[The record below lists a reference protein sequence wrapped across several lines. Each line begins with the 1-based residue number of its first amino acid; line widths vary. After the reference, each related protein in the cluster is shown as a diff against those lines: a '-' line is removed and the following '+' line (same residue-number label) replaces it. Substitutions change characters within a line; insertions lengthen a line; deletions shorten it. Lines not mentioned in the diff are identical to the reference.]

1 MTSPS
6 SFAHR
11 FSTADRPGYNARLK
25 ARQANE
31 TRLKLVADFSRE
43 LAKEIAKPRNFG
55 Q

>member
-11 FSTADRPGYNARLK
+11 FSTADRPGYNARLD
-25 ARQANE
+25 ARPADE

-43 LAKEIAKPRNFG
+43 LAKEIREAKNLSH
-55 Q
+55 